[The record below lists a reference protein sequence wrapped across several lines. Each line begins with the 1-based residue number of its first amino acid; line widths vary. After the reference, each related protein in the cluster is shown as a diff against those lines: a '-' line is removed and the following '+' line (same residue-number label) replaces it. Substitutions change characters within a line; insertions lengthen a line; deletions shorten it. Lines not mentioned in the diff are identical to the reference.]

1 VTPEEIAAH
10 AWRAFPHTFAHKLSK
25 GRYLVPPHVRLISM
39 TATEMIDAG
48 GGLLLVEA
56 PPRHS
61 KSETISRWL
70 PTWFLSSFPNRHV
83 VLGSYGAE
91 LAENNSRFVRNTL
104 NEFGHQLGVS
114 VASDSSAVNRWH
126 TSAGGSCMG
135 VGVGGALT
143 GFGGHLIVL
152 DDVLKDA
159 EEAESEVMRRKVIDW
174 FMSVAWTRRE
184 PGCLVIVMMTR
195 WHEDDLIGWIK
206 AHPEMSR
213 IARVLRFPALAEE
226 GDILGR
232 AEGEPLWP
240 GRFDKQ
246 ALAEVRM
253 PLSERWWNALFQQRP
268 TSAEGAEIK
277 KAWWRWYDELPVRQ
291 DQLDLRALTV
301 DATFRDSDGSDYV
314 VIQAW
319 GVYGTRR
326 YLLGQHRERMG
337 FVATVHAIAAM
348 HQRFRPSVTLIEAKA
363 NGDAIIEMLH
373 RAGISGVVPITPKA
387 SKLARARAAS
397 PQIEA
402 GDVWLPKVRFAEELV
417 EEAAA
422 FPLGKHDDMVDAM
435 AQLLNYLGDMR
446 STPKHELQS
455 SDNRWVSPDIAQD
468 RRREEY
474 QVDPFAGLMDKLRRS
489 V

>member
-1 VTPEEIAAH
+1 MTPEEIAAN
-10 AWRAFPHTFAHKLSK
+10 AWRCFPHTFAHKLSK
-25 GRYLVPPHVRLISM
+25 GRYTVPPHVRLISL
-39 TATEMIDAG
+39 TVTEMLDAG

-70 PTWFLSSFPNRHV
+70 PTWFLSAYPRKHA

-104 NEFGHQLGVS
+104 NEHAGVLGVS

-126 TSAGGSCMG
+126 TSAGGSCTG

-152 DDVLKDA
+152 DDLLKDA
-159 EEAESEVMRRKVIDW
+159 EEAESEVMRRKVIEW
-174 FMSVAWTRRE
+174 FQAVAWTRRE

-195 WHEDDLIGWIK
+195 WHEEDLIGWIK
-206 AHPEMSR
+206 SHPEMSR
-213 IARVLRFPALAEE
+213 IARVMRFPALAED
-226 GDILGR
+226 GDMLGR
-232 AEGEPLWP
+232 PIGEPLWP
-240 GRFDKQ
+240 ERFDK
-246 ALAEVRM
+246 ASLAQVRM

-277 KAWWRWYDELPVRQ
+277 RVWWRYYDELPVRQ
-291 DQLDLRALTV
+291 DLLDMRALSV
-301 DATFRDSDGSDYV
+301 DATFKDSDGSDYV

-337 FVATVHAIAAM
+337 FVNTVHAIADM
-348 HQRFRPSVTLIEAKA
+348 HQRFRPSVVLVEAKA
-363 NGDAIIEMLH
+363 NGDAIIDMLH
-373 RAGISGVVPITPKA
+373 RAGIGGVVPITPKA
-387 SKLARARAAS
+387 SKMARARAAS

-402 GDVWLPKVRFAEELV
+402 GDVWLPRTRFAEELV

-435 AQLLNYLGDMR
+435 SQLLNYLGDLR
-446 STPKHELQS
+446 STPKHELQPGE
-455 SDNRWVSPDIAQD
+455 NRWVSPDISED
-468 RRREEY
+468 RRRESY
-474 QVDPFAGLMDKLRRS
+474 GADPFGELMGKLRRS